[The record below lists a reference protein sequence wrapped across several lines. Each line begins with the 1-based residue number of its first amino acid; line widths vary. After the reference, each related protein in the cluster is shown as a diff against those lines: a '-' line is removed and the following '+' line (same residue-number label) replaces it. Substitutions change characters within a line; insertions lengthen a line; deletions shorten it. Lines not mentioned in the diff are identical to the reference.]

1 MPEKKVVYSGSIG
14 NPWHSKAKA
23 DNTLVNLILRK
34 KVKNSGYSY

>member
-23 DNTLVNLILRK
+23 DNTRRK
-34 KVKNSGYSY
+34 FNTKKKGKK